1 MKPDFIS
8 QILKTYFVEKG
19 KTLAVIQ
26 RYLRIKYHLFLDEGV
41 LKKRIQGLS
50 IN

>member
-8 QILKTYFVEKG
+8 QILKTYFIEKG
-19 KTLAVIQ
+19 KTLDVIQ
-26 RYLRIKYHLFLDEGV
+26 RYLRIKYRVIMDEAV